1 MRNIWLAYLDLTQIS
16 PCLFSLEGSL
26 ARIGPN
32 DLICSDPDVIRR
44 MGTAKLRYRRS
55 RFYSSF
61 AFNPDQDTMLSTTDE
76 KIHADLK
83 VKTAACVGYSFRK
96 A

>member
-1 MRNIWLAYLDLTQIS
+1 MTRNS
-16 PCLFSLEGSL
+16 PCLLGLLGSL

-44 MGTAKLRYRRS
+44 MGTAKLGYRRS
-55 RFYSSF
+55 RFYQSF
-61 AFNPDQDTMLSTTDE
+61 AFNPDRDSMLSTTDE

-83 VKTAACVGYSFRK
+83 MKTAAGVGCPFSR